1 MRHSFSRAASLVVV
15 GLVLGVAS
23 AVSAPSVPVAQ
34 AAPGCEANFPINAR
48 LFGSDRDDTFWAAP
62 AAGDPATITVSALCA
77 PAGTVVDVTSNS
89 ENLSLDVNG
98 DGTGT
103 AGFILTPP
111 TPDYTGVAQLDV
123 TLTSGSDSA
132 DYRLVGYFG
141 VPVTSYPSKFDVSPL
156 EVAAGAGGLFTL
168 TGLSL
173 SPGLTGG
180 AAVVSSSEPVEVEF
194 VSSPT
199 PGVVVTPAAGFA
211 GVVATRIIVTDGF
224 SAQLY
229 DARLWVG
236 VSIPDGVV
244 WGPNPGPV
252 AIEPGGTGVF
262 RFPSMYAPPG
272 SECEIRVLQQPD
284 IEISTEPVSL
294 SGEAQNIPVTVLDPE
309 FVGLLT
315 VTYGLT
321 CNPPTGPSS
330 AVDYMLLLYVGIPIP
345 ADELAATG
353 PSMDVLSLAAGGL
366 ALGGIVLLLADRRR
380 RRHAH

>member
-1 MRHSFSRAASLVVV
+1 MRHSFSRTASLVVV

-34 AAPGCEANFPINAR
+34 ADPGCAANFPINVP
-48 LFGSDRDDTFWAAP
+48 LVGSDRDDTFWAAP
-62 AAGDPATITVSALCA
+62 AVGDPATIIVSALCA
-77 PAGTVVDVTSNS
+77 PAGTVVDVTSNP

-103 AGFILTPP
+103 ATFILTPP

-123 TLTSGSDSA
+123 TLTSDSESA

-141 VPVTSYPSKFDVSPL
+141 VPVTSYPSEFDVSPL
-156 EVAAGAGGLFTL
+156 EIEVGTSGLFAL
-168 TGLSL
+168 TGVSV
-173 SPGLTGG
+173 SPELTGS

-199 PGVVVTPAAGFA
+199 PGVVVTPAAGFS

-229 DARLWVG
+229 FARLWVG

-262 RFPSMYAPPG
+262 RFPSMYAPRG
-272 SECEIRVLQQPD
+272 SECEIRVRQQPD
-284 IEISTEPVSL
+284 IEISTEPPSL
-294 SGEAQNIPVTVLDPE
+294 GGEAQDIAVTVLDPE

-321 CNPPTGPSS
+321 CNPPTGSPSS
-330 AVDYMLLLYVGIPIP
+330 VDYLLLLYVGIPIP
-345 ADELAATG
+345 VYELAATG
-353 PSMDVLSLAAGGL
+353 PATNDLSLVGGGL
-366 ALGGIVLLLADRRR
+366 ALGGIALVLEGRRR
-380 RRHAH
+380 RRHA

>member
-1 MRHSFSRAASLVVV
+1 MQHSFARAASLVML

-23 AVSAPSVPVAQ
+23 VVSAPSVPAAQ
-34 AAPGCEANFPINAR
+34 AVPGCEANFPINTL
-48 LFGSDRDDTFWAAP
+48 LFGSDRDDTFWAET
-62 AAGDPATITVSALCA
+62 AAGDPATIIVSALCA
-77 PAGTVVDVTSNS
+77 PAGTVFNVTSNP

-111 TPDYTGVAQLDV
+111 TIAYTGVAQLDV
-123 TLTSGSDSA
+123 TLTSGSESV

-156 EVAAGAGGLFTL
+156 EVERGAGGLFTL

-173 SPGLTGG
+173 SPGLTGEV
-180 AAVVSSSEPVEVEF
+180 AVVSSSEPVDVKFEV
-194 VSSPT
+194 SPT
-199 PGVVVTPAAGFA
+199 PRVLVTPSLGFS
-211 GVVATRIIVTDGF
+211 GVVATRLIVTDGF

-229 DARLWVG
+229 SARLWVG
-236 VSIPDGVV
+236 VAIPDGVV
-244 WGPNPGPV
+244 WGPNPSPV

-272 SECEIRVLQQPD
+272 SDCEIRVQMQPD
-284 IEISTEPVSL
+284 IATSTEGPSL
-294 SGEAQNIPVTVLDPE
+294 GGEAQNIPVTVLDPE

-321 CNPPTGPSS
+321 CNPLTGPSS
-330 AVDYMLLLYVGIPIP
+330 AVDYRLLLYVGIPIP

-353 PSMDVLSLAAGGL
+353 PSVDELSFSAGGL